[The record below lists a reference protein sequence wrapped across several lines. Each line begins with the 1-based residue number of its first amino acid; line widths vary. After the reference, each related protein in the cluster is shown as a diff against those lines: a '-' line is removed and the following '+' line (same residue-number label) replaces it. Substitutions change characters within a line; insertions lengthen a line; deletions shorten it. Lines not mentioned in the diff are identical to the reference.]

1 MWRNRSTYPTP
12 PTSPPEGS
20 LKPCHFFLRNNSCK
34 FGARC
39 KFSHDASSST
49 QPARQPN
56 GRHSGVPSSLPGNR
70 HDRPSEGKL
79 WQWKRI
85 LKSGQDTARPSQAIV
100 SHFLSLAVEL
110 MDGDVGGAQETI
122 RLLVTEAGLAFI
134 KDVIDRHIP
143 LDNISNTGNRLWETE
158 IKPLFQ
164 LVTHPRVVDSAVL
177 EQEVAALF
185 NFLVGVGG
193 ARMNKLFHYVVSLF
207 EQWPLTST
215 QGSLIEAVELSLA
228 VLAKMLDCNTTN
240 IINEAF
246 TTFANS
252 LASPLDKPEEP
263 EDMVHRLQAKKHL
276 HYIRQRLQ
284 IGDELPD
291 IATQPQA
298 SVVRETFVLARDLP
312 GHLSLGGPRHNND
325 HANIAE
331 IKILPTYEEI
341 ISPREEYL
349 PTNDCSQWHIS
360 GIRGRLDREF
370 RLIREDTVGQLRDA
384 VREAFGQIRGAPA
397 VSGHHMNSNSLRTY
411 TYGSAVLIDIQFDTN
426 AGLDF
431 VVRCEQPP
439 AVRTLNA
446 RQRRDWWEK
455 SKRLQAGALVCVLD
469 GTDAVMFCTVSESTM
484 RNKDDKK
491 GRFEKKPADDD
502 DELPE
507 QRDPLTLSDDGD
519 FLHVNLQLIDANRDD
534 MMQALDWYKNIGSL
548 RHRYLV
554 EFPGVL
560 LASFKHTLEALK
572 QMSQRPKM
580 PFVDLLAPTTVTA
593 TEVDLQ
599 PPVYARTAGFAFDIR
614 CITNDEAELLVSP
627 QRPMNPRLIESR
639 TTLDRTQSSALLNTL
654 SRELSLIQGPPGTGK
669 SYSGEKII
677 KVLLANKEEAS
688 IGPILCVCY
697 TNHALDQLLEH
708 LLDDGI
714 DKIIRIGS
722 GSKSGRL
729 QALNLRVVAQNSDRT
744 RSEKGSL
751 WAIQQELNELR
762 ESMQESLRR
771 LSTSDSPQSIKT
783 FLAHDFPRHHDALFG
798 VEEDGWQKVGN
809 TPQKALQRWLMGGS
823 RDSTHCRGLGVLK
836 GTRLSTMNH
845 AERKALHRHWLDSI
859 VAPIVRNIAT
869 LQEEYAELMERRG
882 RVRSDVDLRCLNQAN
897 VIGVT
902 TTGLAKNLVLL
913 RKLRCKV
920 MLCEEAGEVLEAHIL
935 TALLPSIEHAI
946 LIGDHLQLRPQ
957 IQNYELQST
966 NPRGRQYSLDT
977 SLFER
982 LVEPPHL
989 TDLRLPFSTLETQR
1003 RMHPSI
1009 SELIRSTLYPSLQ
1022 DGENVK
1028 NYPKVVGMKDRLFW
1042 LHHEH
1047 LEAGAASHDPLN
1059 TSHSNDFEVE
1069 MTVSLIS
1076 HLVKQGEYSQ
1086 DDIAVITP
1094 YLGQLHKLR
1103 RRMQSM
1109 FEICLN
1115 DRDLAELEDFE
1126 DRDGDALTAAKFRQS
1141 GKTTLL
1147 KSVRAATVDNF
1158 QGEEAKVIIISL
1170 VRSNPQ
1176 KRCGFLSTSNRIN
1189 VLLSRAQH
1197 GMYIIGNSSTYYNVP
1212 MWEQVIDMLR
1222 ASGRLGTSLELQCSR
1237 HPRTPIRVSKPDHFL
1252 QFSPESGCNL
1262 PCDKR
1267 LQCGHSCT
1275 GRCHADVLHNVVEC
1289 MEPCPRPRKGCDHAC
1304 PRRCGQPCPAKCTV
1318 ELKHINLELPCGH
1331 RLPSPNCWENQD
1343 PSAVRCQVLVR
1354 RTVPGC
1360 SHEVEV
1366 QCHED
1371 VNTETYRCAAM
1382 CGHNLK
1388 CGHTCKSPCFKCNQR
1403 EGGKITQQIHPICKQ
1418 RCGRGYSTCQHS
1430 CSMPCHG
1437 DVKCPPC
1444 KAPCEVRCGHSRC
1457 PKACHE
1463 PCAPCAENTCHSS
1476 CPHTRCTMPCAAPC
1490 DWVPCSRRCDKM
1502 LDCGHQCPSLCGE
1515 ACPDKAFC
1523 QKCASK
1529 EVRSMCVD
1537 FLEMKEYHEIDLDEE
1552 PCIFPDCGHFL
1563 TTSSMDGQM
1572 RMGAYY
1578 DMDADGHPTRLSKTS
1593 EPFSLDKSG
1602 IPVCATCRGSLR
1614 NIARYGRIVRRAIL
1628 DESTKKFLAWSH
1640 EQYLSLADQLIKEE
1654 EKLAQATAGQVVQDK
1669 TAASTLKGG
1678 QLIGSAQRLKQLRE
1692 LQRMVGKGRYDS
1704 IIELWRRIGKH
1715 ANNVRQEEQPFRR
1728 VADLVQFANRENKA
1742 SRKEFRYDE
1751 SVIQVKGSLLAD
1763 ALLLKCE
1770 IAILFDFRRW
1780 MTQGGLTQAETEI
1793 KLDLSVHWSDAV
1805 RLIEQSRLR
1814 KYVREEVQGHIFAA
1828 QLCGLCLSFD
1838 ECATMWSAKKG
1849 VKKEQ
1854 TPGNLKEEAM
1864 SHIQQARALLSQYP
1878 STASF
1883 QGEIDNVEM
1892 LINGGIYRQ
1901 VTAEEMRAVYS
1912 AMTREFS
1919 GTGHWYFCE
1928 NNHPFTIGECGMPMQ
1943 EARCPECG
1951 ARIGGRNHQAVEGMR
1966 HATEIENLGRGLSRL
1981 GL

>member
-1 MWRNRSTYPTP
+1 MSRNHFTYPTP
-12 PTSPPEGS
+12 PSTPSEGS
-20 LKPCHFFLRNNSCK
+20 LKPCFFFLRDNSCK

-39 KFSHDASSST
+39 KFSHNVSSST
-49 QPARQPN
+49 LPARQPY
-56 GRHSGVPSSLPGNR
+56 GRHPGAPSSLPGNR
-70 HDRPSEGKL
+70 HDRSSEGKL
-79 WQWKRI
+79 STWKRM

-100 SHFLSLAVEL
+100 SQFLKLAVEL

-122 RLLVTEAGLAFI
+122 RLLVTEAGLSFI

-143 LDNISNTGNRLWETE
+143 MDNISITGNRLWETE

-177 EQEVAALF
+177 EQEVAAIF
-185 NFLVGVGG
+185 NYLVGVGG

-207 EQWPLTST
+207 QQWPPTST

-246 TTFANS
+246 STFADS
-252 LASPLDKPEEP
+252 LASPLDKSEEP
-263 EDMVHRLQAKKHL
+263 DEMVHRLQAKKHL

-291 IATQPQA
+291 LATRPQA
-298 SVVRETFVLARDLP
+298 SVTRETFMLTRDLP
-312 GHLSLGGPRHNND
+312 GRLSRGGPRHNND
-325 HANIAE
+325 HANIAH

-341 ISPREEYL
+341 MSPREEYL
-349 PTNDCSQWHIS
+349 PTNDCSQWHIP

-384 VREAFGQIRGAPA
+384 VRDAFTQIRGATA
-397 VSGHHMNSNSLRTY
+397 GVSHHANSNNLRTY
-411 TYGSAVLIDIQFDTN
+411 TYGSAALIDLQFDTN
-426 AGLDF
+426 TGLDLI
-431 VVRCEQPP
+431 VRCAQPP
-439 AVRTLNA
+439 AVRALSA

-469 GTDAVMFCTVSESTM
+469 GTESVMFCIVSESTM

-491 GRFEKKPADDD
+491 DRFEKKPADEDL
-502 DELPE
+502 ETPE
-507 QRDPLTLSDDGD
+507 KREPLTLSDNESY
-519 FLHVNLQLIDANRDD
+519 LHVNLQLIDANPDD
-534 MMQALDWYKNIGSL
+534 VAQALDWYTGIKSSH
-548 RHRYLV
+548 HRYLV
-554 EFPGVL
+554 EFPGIL
-560 LASFKHTLEALK
+560 LASFKHTLDALK
-572 QMSQRPKM
+572 EMSQRPKM
-580 PFVDLLAPTTVTA
+580 PFVDLLAPTNVTT

-599 PPVYARTAGFAFDIR
+599 PPLYARKAGFAFDIR
-614 CITNDEAELLVSP
+614 CITNDQAELLVSP
-627 QRPMNPRLIESR
+627 QRPLNPRLIESR

-677 KVLLANKEEAS
+677 KVLLANKRIAS

-714 DKIIRIGS
+714 KKIIRIGS
-722 GSKSGRL
+722 RSKSERL
-729 QALNLRVVAQNSDRT
+729 QALNLRMVSQNSDRT

-751 WAIQQELNELR
+751 WDIQQELNELR
-762 ESMQESLRR
+762 NSMKDSLQR
-771 LSTSDSPQSIKT
+771 LSASDSLQSIKT
-783 FLAHDFPRHHDALFG
+783 FLAHHFPRHHDALFG
-798 VEEDGWQKVGN
+798 VEEDGWQTVGN
-809 TPQKALQRWLMGGS
+809 RPDVALRRWLTGGS
-823 RDSTHCRGLGVLK
+823 RDNTHCRDLGVLRQ
-836 GTRLSTMNH
+836 TRLSVMNH
-845 AERKALHRHWLDSI
+845 AERQALHRDWLESI
-859 VAPIVRNIAT
+859 VAPILRTIT
-869 LQEEYAELMERRG
+869 SLQSEYAELMERRG
-882 RVRSDVDLRCLNQAN
+882 RVRSDVDLRCLNQADI
-897 VIGVT
+897 IGVT
-902 TTGLAKNLVLL
+902 TTGLAKNLDLL

-1022 DGENVK
+1022 DGENVM
-1028 NYPKVVGMKDRLFW
+1028 NYPKVAGMKDRLFW

-1126 DRDGDALTAAKFRQS
+1126 DRDGEAPMTAKWKQS

-1170 VRSNPQ
+1170 VRSNLQ
-1176 KRCGFLSTSNRIN
+1176 KKCGFLSTSNRIN
-1189 VLLSRAQH
+1189 VLLSRAKH

-1212 MWEQVIDMLR
+1212 MWEQVIDMLT
-1222 ASGRLGTSLELQCSR
+1222 ASGRLGTHLELQCSR
-1237 HPRTPIRVSKPDHFL
+1237 HPNTPIRVSKPDHFL

-1267 LQCGHSCT
+1267 LHCGHSCT
-1275 GRCHADVLHNVVEC
+1275 ASRSRAAT
-1289 MEPCPRPRKGCDHAC
+1289 GCL
-1304 PRRCGQPCPAKCTV
+1304 R
-1318 ELKHINLELPCGH
+1318 
-1331 RLPSPNCWENQD
+1331 
-1343 PSAVRCQVLVR
+1343 PSAGRIKIPLLFAARSPSDARCQ
-1354 RTVPGC
+1354 
-1360 SHEVEV
+1360 
-1366 QCHED
+1366 
-1371 VNTETYRCAAM
+1371 AAVM
-1382 CGHNLK
+1382 
-1388 CGHTCKSPCFKCNQR
+1388 R
-1403 EGGKITQQIHPICKQ
+1403 
-1418 RCGRGYSTCQHS
+1418 
-1430 CSMPCHG
+1430 
-1437 DVKCPPC
+1437 
-1444 KAPCEVRCGHSRC
+1444 SRC
-1457 PKACHE
+1457 NATK
-1463 PCAPCAENTCHSS
+1463 TC
-1476 CPHTRCTMPCAAPC
+1476 
-1490 DWVPCSRRCDKM
+1490 V
-1502 LDCGHQCPSLCGE
+1502 GPSLCGE

-1523 QKCASK
+1523 QQCAS
-1529 EVRSMCVD
+1529 ESVRSICVD
-1537 FLEMKEYHEIDLDEE
+1537 FLEMKEYHEINLDEE

-1572 RMGAYY
+1572 GMSAYY
-1578 DMDADGHPTRLSKTS
+1578 DMDEEGHPTRLSKTS

-1640 EQYLSLADQLIKEE
+1640 EQYLSLANRLIKEE
-1654 EKLAQATAGQVVQDK
+1654 EKLAQGTAGHAGQDN
-1669 TAASTLKGG
+1669 TGPSSLKKG
-1678 QLIGSAQRLKQLRE
+1678 QFIGSAQRLKQLRE
-1692 LQRMVGKGRYDS
+1692 LQRMVGKERYDS
-1704 IIELWRRIGKH
+1704 IIELWRQIGRH
-1715 ANNVRQEEQPFRR
+1715 ANNVRLEEQPFQR

-1742 SRKEFRYDE
+1742 SREEFRYDE
-1751 SVIQVKGSLLAD
+1751 SVVQVKGSLLAD

-1770 IAILFDFRRW
+1770 IAILFDFHRW
-1780 MTQGGLTQAETEI
+1780 MTRGGLAQAETEV
-1793 KLDLSVHWSDAV
+1793 KLDLSAHWSDCV

-1838 ECATMWSAKKG
+1838 ESASMWSANKG
-1849 VKKEQ
+1849 AKKEQ
-1854 TPGNLKEEAM
+1854 TPDSLREEAL
-1864 SHIQQARALLSQYP
+1864 SHIQQARTILSQYP

-1892 LINGGIYRQ
+1892 LINGGIYRR

-1912 AMTREFS
+1912 AMTSEFS
-1919 GTGHWYFCE
+1919 GTGHWYTCE

-1951 ARIGGRNHQAVEGMR
+1951 ARIGGQNHRAVAGTR
-1966 HATEIENLGRGLSRL
+1966 HATEIENLARGMNGL